1 MEVVLQKLVPLRQRR
16 RDTAAEREETR
27 GAVPV
32 PRRGLR
38 LGLDKLLL
46 RFLLFLRAVER
57 LCQGVGNHG
66 ECAVGDDQRR
76 PRARLET
83 VLVQRADPHAAKKW
97 GVEAGTTMGA
107 HWLMKSEPEPR
118 VVQGVDVS
126 FSAETFEKAQVTS
139 WEGVRNYQARQFLR
153 DEMKVGHEVLFYH
166 SNTKLPGIAALAEVC
181 RDGYPDPT
189 AWDSKHPY
197 YDAKA
202 TDKANPRWFRVD
214 VRFVRRLPYF
224 VPLALLQH
232 IAQGLSAEQRK
243 DVAYLSD
250 EHLAGIAG
258 MALLNRS
265 RLSVQVRCATHS
277 ARPDER
283 LRGRVPPRRPRQLF
297 YMARQ
302 VERGRS
308 KAAPRRS

>member
-1 MEVVLQKLVPLRQRR
+1 M
-16 RDTAAEREETR
+16 
-27 GAVPV
+27 
-32 PRRGLR
+32 
-38 LGLDKLLL
+38 
-46 RFLLFLRAVER
+46 
-57 LCQGVGNHG
+57 
-66 ECAVGDDQRR
+66 
-76 PRARLET
+76 
-83 VLVQRADPHAAKKW
+83 
-97 GVEAGTTMGA
+97 GT

-126 FSAETFEKAQVTS
+126 FSADTFEKAKVTS

-265 RLSVQVRCATHS
+265 RLSVQPVQTS
-277 ARPDER
+277 AYEAVCLLGDHGNFSTWPGKWNEDGAKRRRAEANTPTKRAKMNQDTR
-283 LRGRVPPRRPRQLF
+283 APNAAPPP
-297 YMARQ
+297 
-302 VERGRS
+302 S
-308 KAAPRRS
+308 DAAPRTRRARRSP